1 MSTTALG
8 RSPARSALSL
18 GIPLKKQLYKNRYYY
33 LLLIPAIALLH
44 PLSLQADVRRAHR
57 LQGLP
62 DDGWDPGEPVGGVS
76 LLRPAVQQSAV
87 LSRVPQHRH
96 HQRAPDRIRV
106 PGTDTAR
113 PAPERDIPRTL
124 QEDRPDHLLPSPF
137 HIVGRDRWHAPRN
150 PVAQLWRGE
159 RRARPGRYRADFLP
173 GHPGVLPGHPG
184 RFGHLAGDR
193 MGLDRLSRRDL
204 GHRRAAVRSRLRR
217 RSRQD
222 PAGGIPSPSRGSRRS
237 SSSSSFSACR
247 TS

>member
-1 MSTTALG
+1 MSTTAPG
-8 RSPARSALSL
+8 QSPARSVVSL
-18 GIPLKKQLYKNRYYY
+18 ATPPQEADLQEQV
-33 LLLIPAIALLH
+33 LLPVADPRDRLLH

-76 LLRPAVQQSAV
+76 LFRPAVQQSAV

-106 PGTDTAR
+106 PGADTAR

-137 HIVGRDRWHAPRN
+137 HIVGRDRWHAPRD
-150 PVAQLWRGE
+150 PVTQLWRSE
-159 RRARPGRYRADFLP
+159 RRARSVRYRADFLF
-173 GHPGVLPGHPG
+173 GHPGVLPRHPG

-193 MGLDRLSRRDL
+193 VGFDRLPRRHL
-204 GHRRAAVRSRLRR
+204 GHRYAAVRGRVRR
-217 RSRQD
+217 RSKQAA
-222 PAGGIPSPSRGSRRS
+222 AGGIHHHSRGSRRS